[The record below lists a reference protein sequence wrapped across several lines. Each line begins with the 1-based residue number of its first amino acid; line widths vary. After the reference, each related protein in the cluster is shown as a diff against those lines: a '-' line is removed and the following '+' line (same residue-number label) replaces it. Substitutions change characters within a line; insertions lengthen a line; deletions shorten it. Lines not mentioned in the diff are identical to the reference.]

1 MSTLLLRVI
10 VSPQEIRRVTLQT
23 IPPSVDELRTTLR
36 NMLGLRGNFILQF
49 EDPDFGNELCNLTD
63 MKDLPTE
70 RATLKVLFTE
80 PVSDSTLD
88 TASLSSLTSSIG
100 SPSSG
105 DSPEWPDPFVIP
117 DFSHDVELQLRR
129 ANDAYASNGTVMTIS
144 KSVKSEILDRLA
156 DTISKITAYPS
167 KDHYESVAKA
177 LVSKHPCLS
186 EPGSGKGWF
195 CWVFSLRFKMGNYR
209 QRMMAAGCP
218 EVVVN
223 KRKRGEGRS
232 KPIKKSKK
240 GEIHYLPEPP
250 EGQTT
255 VKSEKDRETMLLE
268 VQKRDPDLQLLGELM
283 TATFSQRRQ
292 EIIGDE
298 PLISAVMDRWPAL
311 FSQRQ
316 ISAEF
321 SRIVTKDL
329 LESFLDGLDA
339 LVPSLLELYKAAAAS
354 GRRVTLSSV
363 LNCLQKEDT
372 NQNRRTATLLG
383 LPRYLSEDS
392 SDIIRM
398 CDVHGE
404 TLDVI
409 MKGMQLG
416 LLIGHEGPLQDEF
429 PLEVFSVVLVVEE
442 KIILHGISD
451 VSTGFAMLMGAIYC
465 LNLEYPRKMRYSFE
479 FVQRVMMK
487 IQPDQCSARIHGLRN
502 KLLRYL
508 L

>member
-1 MSTLLLRVI
+1 ISAMSTLLLRVI

-339 LVPSLLELYKAAAAS
+339 LVPSLLELYKFYP
-354 GRRVTLSSV
+354 G
-363 LNCLQKEDT
+363 
-372 NQNRRTATLLG
+372 LG
-383 LPRYLSEDS
+383 LKLKLYGKLFLFL
-392 SDIIRM
+392 
-398 CDVHGE
+398 CLKVHGE